1 MSSVSSSPATLL
13 ADKEWRKR
21 NGRWRWWVFL
31 GFGFLGCVG
40 FLIVA
45 FRVQSKKFWTAATV
59 ASIGSAA
66 CWVAM
71 TLSGETS
78 DTATSAAAS
87 KTTDSTSGGGW
98 GAGVTMAIWAAQIVY
113 AILINR
119 EYLRWKADNR
129 NEWYNQPV
137 SGPVAT
143 NYVAAP
149 PPTQP
154 TAPQAAPFLGV
165 DTREYFANA
174 PAPQRSPAPPQ
185 PVPPQPVPTQAAPM
199 SQRST
204 AAPVDINSA
213 SAGEI
218 AMAVGVDDAV
228 VRRVVD
234 ARIQRGGFSSMDDL
248 VARAA
253 LQPHEMVR
261 FRDKIR
267 FGPSSTGAPT
277 ANPARTPTQ
286 PQPPTEPGTGR
297 ILDY

>member
-1 MSSVSSSPATLL
+1 MSSVSSSPAALL
-13 ADKEWRKR
+13 SDKEWRKR
-21 NGRWRWWVFL
+21 NSRWRWWVFL

-45 FRVQSKKFWTAATV
+45 FRVQNRRFWTTATV

-98 GAGVTMAIWAAQIVY
+98 GAGVTMAIWAAQIIY

-129 NEWYNQPV
+129 NEWYNQPL
-137 SGPVAT
+137 GGQVAT
-143 NYVAAP
+143 DFVAAP
-149 PPTQP
+149 PPTRP
-154 TAPQAAPFLGV
+154 PASQAAPFLGV
-165 DTREYFANA
+165 DTSEYFANA

-185 PVPPQPVPTQAAPM
+185 TGSPM
-199 SQRST
+199 PQRST

-213 SAGEI
+213 SPGEI
-218 AMAVGVDDAV
+218 ARAVGVDDAV
-228 VRRVVD
+228 VRRVLD
-234 ARIQRGGFSSMDDL
+234 ARIQRGGFSNMDDL

-261 FRDKIR
+261 FRDKVR
-267 FGPSSTGAPT
+267 FGPSSTGSPT
-277 ANPARTPTQ
+277 ANPTPAPTQ